1 MNLLDL
7 YNIRPSS
14 STVPSL
20 TDYLSHLPGTM
31 PDLARQ
37 SDSGNTLRSLIDKPP
52 ITSKQILP
60 LSTTALSS
68 FRLQPSAVVFVLVR
82 ARSSAQ
88 LPDNYASFVTM
99 VTGGA
104 QPTHEKHHKTKHKR
118 SLDDTFKDGVCTI
131 AIHSQNPSA

>member
-1 MNLLDL
+1 VNLLDL

-68 FRLQPSAVVFVLVR
+68 FRLLPSAVVFVCAR
-82 ARSSAQ
+82 AA
-88 LPDNYASFVTM
+88 
-99 VTGGA
+99 
-104 QPTHEKHHKTKHKR
+104 
-118 SLDDTFKDGVCTI
+118 
-131 AIHSQNPSA
+131 